1 MNIKELIAK
10 WEDDAELFDTN
21 SDNEEVN
28 ITRKTEKAMLHI
40 CIYDL
45 KQCLADCKAEVD
57 NRITMLK
64 FKMNKGSI
72 NPNIEYFRGKIFSLE
87 QAKKIYGGE
96 K

>member
-1 MNIKELIAK
+1 VNIRELIK
-10 WEDDAELFDTN
+10 VLKIRSLKDKINNEDATHYYRLGIKHSVDALE
-21 SDNEEVN
+21 
-28 ITRKTEKAMLHI
+28 
-40 CIYDL
+40 
-45 KQCLADCKAEVD
+45 QCLSDCEAEVD

-87 QAKKIYGGE
+87 QAKKLYWGH